1 MFSGNMQRKKEM
13 IIVLHAVNSQESK
26 TYVHY
31 SNDFEENLDLLQETH
46 ALSRTIMSVA
56 EIFLKI
62 TILSFA
68 GIFLKKTTFVS
79 VAGILMALLSLKG
92 ILNKT
97 RIQR

>member
-1 MFSGNMQRKKEM
+1 MQRKKEM

-56 EIFLKI
+56 EIF
-62 TILSFA
+62 
-68 GIFLKKTTFVS
+68 
-79 VAGILMALLSLKG
+79 
-92 ILNKT
+92 
-97 RIQR
+97 